1 MKNYDTKRK
10 YCRKKL
16 NLKFKHLRFSLEN
29 EEHIVSLIDAQG
41 YEILRGYGNS
51 IIEAMNDL
59 HHNLI

>member
-1 MKNYDTKRK
+1 MIQKENIVE
-10 YCRKKL
+10 KKQL
-16 NLKFKHLRFSLEN
+16 LKFKHLRFSLEN